1 MTRDEVKKYDGKNG
15 NPAYI
20 VYKNKIYDV
29 TVSKLW
35 QDGTHMIK
43 HKAGDDLTEFINK
56 APHGEEVLF
65 TFPCLGTFEGGTAMI
80 SPRKEC
86 LMKWY
91 QKYHPHPMLIHFPMG
106 LFCFSSLMLFLHLV
120 YGNASFELSAYY
132 ALIVAVISVYPTVV
146 AGLFSW
152 FVNYNLKLNRIFL
165 NKIIFSVLL
174 MVVSTITVVIRI
186 FYSEIM
192 NYLSTFRLLYV
203 VMFFINIPLLTVVGY
218 NGGKITWS

>member
-1 MTRDEVKKYDGKNG
+1 MTRDEIKKYDGKNG
-15 NPAYI
+15 NPAYV

-29 TVSKLW
+29 TNSKLW

-43 HKAGDDLTEFINK
+43 HKAGTDLTEFINK

-65 TFPCLGTFEGGTAMI
+65 TFPCLGTFEGGTARI
-80 SPRKEC
+80 SPRKEY

-106 LFCFSSLMLFLHLV
+106 LFFFSSLMLFLHLV

-152 FVNYNLKLNRIFL
+152 FVNYNLELNRIFL

-174 MVVSTITVVIRI
+174 MVVSTITVVIRF
-186 FYSEIM
+186 FYPEIM
-192 NYLSTFRLLYV
+192 NYPSTFRLLFTI
-203 VMFFINIPLLTVVGY
+203 MFFINIPLLTVVGY